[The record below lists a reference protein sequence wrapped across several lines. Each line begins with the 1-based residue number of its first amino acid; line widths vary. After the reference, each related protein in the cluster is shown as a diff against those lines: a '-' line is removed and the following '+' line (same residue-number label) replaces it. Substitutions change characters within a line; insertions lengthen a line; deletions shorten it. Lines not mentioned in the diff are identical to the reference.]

1 MVGLHPVVA
10 AADDV
15 NDHDNKG
22 CIQLSNNICEK
33 KYCRGKGQP
42 ACSDGQ
48 LFAYLKMMLQHTY
61 ILHFQANIRLN
72 EKKFSVVTGQQV
84 TTDSHKIRK

>member
-15 NDHDNKG
+15 NDHDNKE
-22 CIQLSNNICEK
+22 CIQLSNNIWEK
-33 KYCRGKGQP
+33 KYFTGKGQP
-42 ACSDGQ
+42 TCSDGQ

-61 ILHFQANIRLN
+61 MLCFQANIRLN
-72 EKKFSVVTGQQV
+72 E
-84 TTDSHKIRK
+84 IRFLW